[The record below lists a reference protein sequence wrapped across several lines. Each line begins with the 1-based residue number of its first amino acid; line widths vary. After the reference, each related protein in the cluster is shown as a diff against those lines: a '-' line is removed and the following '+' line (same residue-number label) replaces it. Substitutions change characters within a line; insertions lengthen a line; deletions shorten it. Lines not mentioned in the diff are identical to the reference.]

1 MREVGVM
8 RVVMLLIIFVNM
20 IISSVYSKTIYTG
33 KEDVSLINTIETKH
47 CFVSYVLINGKTYL
61 LKQKKDYKKQLAVV
75 RDALAAYIAK
85 VLRDIAHEVDIVES
99 TQEFFGKIKSRWP
112 ATLHNLAS
120 GETVKKKSKFKYNA
134 LRLRQW
140 VPDQSLNERG
150 LTKTIIEYMTWH
162 RQLPII
168 IALDLFTGNG
178 DRHCGNLCYDPNTDR
193 FCAIDMDDTFNKDLC
208 ELAYK
213 NLKQMIQKE
222 HVVFNVEEIRALTH
236 MRNILRFLVQKH
248 NPNVLT
254 QKLRFFARKAGFIQ
268 GSELY
273 DVRIERKLVSYEK
286 MIIKTHKSAYQLIA
300 LLDKI
305 IDNQL

>member
-1 MREVGVM
+1 M

-61 LKQKKDYKKQLAVV
+61 LKQKKDYKKQLAV
-75 RDALAAYIAK
+75 
-85 VLRDIAHEVDIVES
+85 
-99 TQEFFGKIKSRWP
+99 
-112 ATLHNLAS
+112 
-120 GETVKKKSKFKYNA
+120 ETVRKQSKCRYNA